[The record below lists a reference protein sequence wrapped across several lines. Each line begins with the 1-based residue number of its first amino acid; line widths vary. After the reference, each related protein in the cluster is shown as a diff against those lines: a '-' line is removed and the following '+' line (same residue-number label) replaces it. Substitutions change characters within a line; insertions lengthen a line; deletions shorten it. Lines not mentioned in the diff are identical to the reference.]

1 MIKREK
7 RRYFTLQA
15 VSEQTLEEFT
25 VFNAVKDSVLMLF
38 GEYGASKAGLK
49 QIKCYPEKKQVIIRC
64 SHLMLQQVR
73 AAIATIIEI
82 NKTPAVVHVLAVS
95 GTLKS
100 LAKKV

>member
-7 RRYFTLQA
+7 RRYFALQV
-15 VSEQTLEEFT
+15 VSELTLEDFS
-25 VFNAVKDSVLMLF
+25 VFNSVKESVLRLF

-49 QIKCYPEKKQVIIRC
+49 QIKCCPEKKLVIIRC
-64 SHLMLQQVR
+64 SHLMLEQVR
-73 AAIATIIEI
+73 AAIATIVEI

-100 LAKKV
+100 LSKKV